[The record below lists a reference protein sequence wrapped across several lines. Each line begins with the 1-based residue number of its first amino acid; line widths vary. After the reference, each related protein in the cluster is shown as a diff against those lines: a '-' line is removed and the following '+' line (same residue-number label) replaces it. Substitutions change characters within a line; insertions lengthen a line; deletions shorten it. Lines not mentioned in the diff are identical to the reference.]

1 MPKRTNRFQQ
11 LVHLIEHQLA
21 AHEATVTESKEFTD
35 QVTGQQREVD
45 IVIERKVG
53 AHPIVIG
60 IECVDHNRPMD
71 APWIE
76 KIYGKHR
83 DLGGI
88 HKTIV
93 VSKSGFYKPAL
104 KKAKQRKIEAITLSE
119 ANESDWVTYT
129 RRLTKLESLNLV
141 SHDVRPVGDIRIL
154 VKPPGPPPYP
164 PPPQLGKGGDHL
176 VYDPTGKPIETVG
189 KQVDRALNDPAFRSQ
204 IEQQVPPNTAT
215 TLELKID
222 YFNGCYV
229 IDRTETK
236 HLLATIVVTVEA
248 RADICRIPLKRA
260 NYGPVSLLHG
270 VGEHMGQPVQVA
282 WTEQSDGQMVFGASI
297 GECQP
302 TASNK
307 SRPRKN
313 NRRGSC

>member
-1 MPKRTNRFQQ
+1 MPKRTNPFQQ

-35 QVTGQQREVD
+35 QVTGEQREVD
-45 IVIERKVG
+45 IVVERKVG
-53 AHPIVIG
+53 AHSIAIG
-60 IECVDHNRPMD
+60 IECVDHSRPMD

-119 ANESDWVTYT
+119 AKATDWVTHT
-129 RRLTKLESLNLV
+129 RRLTKLKSLEVV
-141 SHDVRPVGDIRIL
+141 SHGVRAVGDIRIL

-164 PPPQLGKGGDHL
+164 PPPKLGKAGDHL
-176 VYDPTGKPIETVG
+176 VYDPSGKPIETVG
-189 KQVDRALNDPAFRSQ
+189 NQVNRALNDPAFRDQ
-204 IEQQVPPNTAT
+204 IEQQVVPNTAT
-215 TLELKID
+215 TFDLKMD

-229 IDRTETK
+229 IDHSGTK
-236 HLLATIVVTVEA
+236 HLLATVVVTVEA
-248 RADICRIPLKRA
+248 QTDVSRIPLKRA
-260 NYGPVSLLHG
+260 NYGSVSLLQG
-270 VGEHMGQPVQVA
+270 AGEHIGQPVQVA
-282 WTEQSDGQMVFGASI
+282 WTEQADGQMVLGARI
-297 GECQP
+297 GEPQIP
-302 TASNK
+302 ASNK
-307 SRPRKN
+307 PQPRKN
-313 NRRGSC
+313 KQRGSG